1 MTPEQR
7 ILRARLG
14 GLTTSALGH
23 VNTEPARRAFDA
35 RFYAGVPED
44 LPAAERDRRA
54 AAARRLHF
62 ARLALRS
69 SQARVRKRKPTTV
82 LETVGGGQE
91 VRRAAGEPTAA

>member
-1 MTPEQR
+1 M
-7 ILRARLG
+7 RARLG

-23 VNTEPARRAFDA
+23 TDTGPARRAFLD

-62 ARLALRS
+62 ARLALKSSRARS
-69 SQARVRKRKPTTV
+69 KKGRTPNVTSGPA
-82 LETVGGGQE
+82 LVGE
-91 VRRAAGEPTAA
+91 DSVNVPEPTS